1 MPHQFSTG
9 KRMQPVNISVDN
21 FPENSLRFFLLHTLL
36 TATWQARAGAGKLRH
51 SMVHSQVP
59 TLRTR

>member
-1 MPHQFSTG
+1 
-9 KRMQPVNISVDN
+9 MQPVNISVDN